1 MPMIAGKHAFMALLR
16 DEGIDLLFGNPGS
29 TELALMDALS
39 VEDGPRFVLCLH
51 EGVVMSM
58 AHGYAASTGRLAAT
72 LLHAAPGLGNA
83 LGMLYNVKR
92 ANAPVLVI
100 AGQQDLSMAVREP
113 LLWDDLATM
122 ARPFVKWSV
131 EATRLAD
138 LPRIVRRAAKVALTP
153 PMGPVFLSLPGDLLA
168 EEADLDLLTPSRIPV
183 GLRADGDAMEQAAIL
198 IAKAER
204 PLIFAGDSV
213 AQGHAI
219 PALVRFAEL
228 LGAPVHWEAMADR
241 CTFPTSHSLFA
252 GVLPRLGP
260 AVRQATEHHDLLI
273 SVGGDMFTESLAT
286 DVDPIAPGTAIVH
299 IDTDPWQ
306 IAKNYPTAC
315 GLLGDPAA
323 VLPELHLLVER
334 HIGDGM
340 RARISRRGDEAKA
353 ANRERR
359 DALIARADA
368 QMEAAPI
375 PPLSLLRAI
384 GEMLPADASVVE
396 ELLSS
401 LPGLPDLLKL
411 EDECSYFGLRG
422 GGIGAALPQAIGIK
436 FAHPE
441 RPVVALVGD
450 GSAMFSFQALWTAAH
465 ERVPVTFVIF
475 NNASYRILKQRTL
488 ALGGHAARTGRLV
501 AMDLDDPPV
510 DFVALAGAMGVPA
523 FRVDSIAAFR
533 SAFAEALGAGTPWL
547 IDVVI
552 DGAVQTKAW

>member
-1 MPMIAGKHAFMALLR
+1 
-16 DEGIDLLFGNPGS
+16 
-29 TELALMDALS
+29 
-39 VEDGPRFVLCLH
+39 
-51 EGVVMSM
+51 
-58 AHGYAASTGRLAAT
+58 
-72 LLHAAPGLGNA
+72 
-83 LGMLYNVKR
+83 
-92 ANAPVLVI
+92 
-100 AGQQDLSMAVREP
+100 
-113 LLWDDLATM
+113 
-122 ARPFVKWSV
+122 
-131 EATRLAD
+131 
-138 LPRIVRRAAKVALTP
+138 
-153 PMGPVFLSLPGDLLA
+153 
-168 EEADLDLLTPSRIPV
+168 
-183 GLRADGDAMEQAAIL
+183 
-198 IAKAER
+198 
-204 PLIFAGDSV
+204 
-213 AQGHAI
+213 
-219 PALVRFAEL
+219 
-228 LGAPVHWEAMADR
+228 
-241 CTFPTSHSLFA
+241 
-252 GVLPRLGP
+252 
-260 AVRQATEHHDLLI
+260 VRQATERHDLLI

-286 DVDPIAPGTAIVH
+286 DVDPIAPGNEIIH

-334 HIGDGM
+334 RIDDGM
-340 RARISRRGDEAKA
+340 RARIARRGDEAKA

-384 GEMLPADASVVE
+384 GEMLPADAIVVE

-401 LPGLPDLLKL
+401 LPGLPDLLTL

-436 FAHPE
+436 FAQPE

-501 AMDLDDPPV
+501 AMDIDDPPV

-523 FRVDSIAAFR
+523 TRVDSIAAFGP
-533 SAFAEALGAGTPWL
+533 AFAEALVAGSPQL

-552 DGAVQTKAW
+552 DGAVDSTGR

>member
-1 MPMIAGKHAFMALLR
+1 MIAGKHAFLALLR
-16 DEGIDLLFGNPGS
+16 DEGVDWLFGNPGS
-29 TELALMDALS
+29 TELSLMDALS
-39 VEDGPRFVLCLH
+39 VEDSPRFVLGLH

-58 AHGYAASTGRLAAT
+58 AHGHAASTGRLAAAV
-72 LLHAAPGLGNA
+72 LHAAPGLGNA

-92 ANAPVLVI
+92 ANAPLLVV
-100 AGQQDLSMAVREP
+100 AGQQDLSIAVREP

-131 EATRLAD
+131 EVTRLAD

-168 EEADLDLLTPSRIPV
+168 EEADLDFLASCRIAA
-183 GLRADGDAMEQAAIL
+183 GQRADRDTMEQGAAL

-219 PALVRFAEL
+219 PALVRLAEM

-241 CTFPTSHSLFA
+241 CTFPTSHPLFA

-260 AVRQATEHHDLLI
+260 AVREATQRHDLLI
-273 SVGGDMFTESLAT
+273 SVGGDLFTESLAT
-286 DVDPIAPGTAIVH
+286 DIDPIAPGTAIVH
-299 IDTDPWQ
+299 IDNDPWQ
-306 IAKNYPTAC
+306 IGKNYPTAC
-315 GLLGDPAA
+315 ALLGDPAA
-323 VLPELHLLVER
+323 VLPELHPLIEQRLD
-334 HIGDGM
+334 DGM
-340 RARISRRGDEAKA
+340 RTRIARRCDEAKA
-353 ANRERR
+353 ANRKRR

-368 QMEAAPI
+368 GMASPPI

-384 GEMLPADASVVE
+384 GEMLPADAIVVE

-401 LPGLPDLLKL
+401 LPGLADLLRL

-436 FAHPE
+436 LAHPG

-465 ERVPVTFVIF
+465 EHVPVTFVIF

-501 AMDLDDPPV
+501 AMDLNDPPI
-510 DFVALAGAMGVPA
+510 DFVALAGAMGVA
-523 FRVDSIAAFR
+523 ATRTESIPAFR
-533 SAFAEALGAGTPWL
+533 SAFTEALSAGVPRL
-547 IDVVI
+547 IDAAI
-552 DGAVQTKAW
+552 DGAV

>member
-1 MPMIAGKHAFMALLR
+1 MPMMAGKHAFTALLR
-16 DEGIDLLFGNPGS
+16 DEGVDLLFGNPGS
-29 TELALMDALS
+29 TELSLMDALS
-39 VEDGPRFVLCLH
+39 VEERPRFILGLH

-58 AHGYAASTGRLAAT
+58 AHGYAASTGRLAAAIV
-72 LLHAAPGLGNA
+72 HAAPGLGNA

-92 ANAPVLVI
+92 ANAPILVA
-100 AGQQDLSMAVREP
+100 AGQQDLSITVREP

-131 EATRLAD
+131 EVTRLAD

-168 EEADLDLLTPSRIPV
+168 EEADLDLLASSRIAT
-183 GLRADGDAMEQAAIL
+183 GLRADRHALEQAAAL
-198 IAKAER
+198 IAKAQS

-213 AQGHAI
+213 AQSHAI

-241 CTFPTSHSLFA
+241 STFPTTHPLFA

-260 AVRQATEHHDLLI
+260 AVRQATERHDVLI
-273 SVGGDMFTESLAT
+273 SVGGDLFTESLAT
-286 DVDPIAPGTAIVH
+286 GVDPIAPGTAIVH

-323 VLPELHLLVER
+323 VLPELHDLVEQR
-334 HIGDGM
+334 LDAEM
-340 RARISRRGDEAKA
+340 RTRISARSDDSKA
-353 ANRERR
+353 ANKARR
-359 DALIARADA
+359 DTLIARADA
-368 QMEAAPI
+368 AMTADPI

-384 GEMLPADASVVE
+384 GDMLPADAIVVE

-401 LPGLPDLLKL
+401 LPGLADLLRL
-411 EDECSYFGLRG
+411 DDDCSFFGLRG
-422 GGIGAALPQAIGIK
+422 GGIGVALPQAVGIK
-436 FAHPE
+436 LAHPG

-450 GSAMFSFQALWTAAH
+450 GSSMFSFQALWTAAH
-465 ERVPVTFVIF
+465 ERLPVTFIIF

-501 AMDLDDPPV
+501 AMDIDDPPI
-510 DFVALAGAMGVPA
+510 DFVALSGALGVEA
-523 FRVDSIAAFR
+523 TRVSSIAAFR
-533 SAFAEALGAGTPWL
+533 TAFTNALSAGAPRL
-547 IDVVI
+547 IDVII
-552 DGAVQTKAW
+552 DGAV